1 MNANV
6 MNTNT
11 GINTTVAPL
20 VGEALKSRIV
30 EFARGASTEIST
42 HDEELLPALV
52 NKLPAGTTV
61 YVAHT
66 PKATLD
72 DVVRVAAKAQSLGF
86 RASPH
91 IVARRLESE
100 RALRTALGELKESG
114 VEQVLLVAGDREQP
128 VGKFTSTLEVIDS
141 GATVEAGIM
150 SLGVAGHP
158 EGHRSVGPT
167 VLWNALKHKQAFAE
181 RTGTKVHIVTQ
192 FGFNPDAV
200 CAWAAHLVEQ
210 GITLPVHAGIAGPT
224 PLQKLIKFAMACGV
238 GASLGS
244 LMKNMSAMTNLARMK
259 TGPDQMMIGLLHGC
273 MATGTPRIV
282 RPHFY
287 AFGGV
292 VATAIWLRAVMDG
305 SFELQPDSDKFL
317 MNA

>member
-1 MNANV
+1 
-6 MNTNT
+6 MNTA
-11 GINTTVAPL
+11 VA
-20 VGEALKSRIV
+20 ALNGTDLKRRIV
-30 EFARGASTEIST
+30 AFAHGASTEIST

-52 NKLPAGTTV
+52 NRLPAETTV

-72 DVVRVAAKAQSLGF
+72 EVVRVAVRAESLGF

-100 RALRTALGELKESG
+100 RALRDALRQLKDGG
-114 VEQVLLVAGDREQP
+114 VEQVLFVAGDREQP
-128 VGKFTSTLEVIDS
+128 AGNFTSTLEVLDT
-141 GATVEAGIM
+141 GATVDAGIKVV
-150 SLGVAGHP
+150 GVAGHP
-158 EGHRSVGPT
+158 EGHKSIGPSA
-167 VLWNALKHKQAFAE
+167 LWAALKHKQSFAE

-200 CAWAAHLVEQ
+200 CAWDQHLAQ
-210 GITLPVHAGIAGPT
+210 HGISLPVHVGIAGPT
-224 PLQKLIKFAMACGV
+224 PLPKLIKFAMQCGI

-244 LMKNMSAMTNLARMK
+244 LMKNMSALGNVLRPATTPDEMLAGIVRGCATNAS
-259 TGPDQMMIGLLHGC
+259 
-273 MATGTPRIV
+273 ARIV

-292 VATAIWLRAVMDG
+292 MATARWLRAVVDG
-305 SFELQPDSDKFL
+305 SFELQPDSDKFV
-317 MNA
+317 MSA